1 MAKRTR
7 RKEQET
13 PALEM
18 TPMIDVVFQLLV
30 FFVFVMKPKDVL
42 GHLDVFRPAPD
53 PNAVPDEEP
62 DTVTIMVASRAV
74 YATTPVFINDRA
86 VNMVQL
92 EAVLLKMARFS
103 TTQTIL
109 IKCDRASQH
118 GDLIKVLD
126 KCALAQMSNL
136 NIVTM

>member
-1 MAKRTR
+1 MARKSR
-7 RKEQET
+7 RKEQES
-13 PALEM
+13 PSLEM

-53 PNAVPDEEP
+53 PNATSDEEP
-62 DTVTIMVASRAV
+62 DTVTIMVANPAIYR
-74 YATTPVFINDRA
+74 TKPIFINDRA
-86 VNMVQL
+86 VSPKQL
-92 EAVLLKMARFS
+92 EGVLLKMARFS
-103 TTQTIL
+103 KTQTIL
-109 IKCDRASQH
+109 IKCDRASRH

-126 KCALAQMSNL
+126 KCALAGMSNL